1 MVEQKDLDEF
11 RYRQVI
17 VNDEVPGTKSFT
29 PEDLNKIIA
38 FVNQNSNIFK
48 KQKLQKHEFQNEEEA
63 ESNFQISSIQHLY
76 DSLNAHVFQV
86 IETSGRAEE
95 FSEKTQYILK
105 VPRIQTKKGVLDL
118 VFETQL
124 QQYLAMKKFPYQF

>member
-1 MVEQKDLDEF
+1 
-11 RYRQVI
+11 
-17 VNDEVPGTKSFT
+17 
-29 PEDLNKIIA
+29 
-38 FVNQNSNIFK
+38 
-48 KQKLQKHEFQNEEEA
+48 
-63 ESNFQISSIQHLY
+63 
-76 DSLNAHVFQV
+76 V